1 MKLETILNALIL
13 VSQLSLSDKSAR
25 QYDAFRDRI
34 LRMDA
39 EKNQMIR
46 DMAWIAYNDQVIDT
60 GMKEHLIGEGNEFAD
75 MEDWIESWIY
85 GLKLHM
91 NANENI

>member
-1 MKLETILNALIL
+1 MKLETILDALIL

-46 DMAWIAYNDQVIDT
+46 DMAWLAYSDQVIDT
-60 GMKEHLIGEGNEFAD
+60 GMKDHLIGEGKEFAD
-75 MEDWIESWIY
+75 MEDWIESWLY
-85 GLKLHM
+85 GLKLREDD
-91 NANENI
+91 NV